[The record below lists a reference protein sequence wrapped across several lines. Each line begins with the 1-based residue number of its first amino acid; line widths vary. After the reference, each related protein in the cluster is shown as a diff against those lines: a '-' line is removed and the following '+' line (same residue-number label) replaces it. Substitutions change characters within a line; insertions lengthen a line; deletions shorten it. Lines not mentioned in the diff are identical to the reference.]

1 MDLKIKPK
9 NKVKLADQLHDQLLD
24 WIISGMLNM
33 GDKIPSENELCD
45 SFKVSRPVVRSAI
58 MKLQAE
64 ELVETKKGIG
74 TFVLHSPLK
83 DLSRFASAHDISS
96 ILESHEVRIGLETE
110 AAALAATRR
119 SAAQLRVIKNAMNAM
134 RKDFEVSNLSIQ
146 ADYEF
151 HIGIAQ
157 ATNNEMFV
165 QLLEDFHIGLRKTM
179 AIAQELS
186 RESVLNQ
193 LSPDRNNQVL
203 EEHQRILDAIE
214 IQDQE
219 AARFAMRFH
228 ISKIKQRLMNIET
241 AKLD

>member
-1 MDLKIKPK
+1 MNLKIKPK
-9 NKVKLADQLHDQLLD
+9 QNVKLADQLHDQLLD
-24 WIISGMLNM
+24 WIISGMLKE

-45 SFKVSRPVVRSAI
+45 SFKVSRPVVRAAI

-64 ELVETKKGIG
+64 DLVETKKGKG

-83 DLSRFASAHDISS
+83 DLSRFASASDIAS
-96 ILESHEVRIGLETE
+96 ILESHEVRIALETE
-110 AAALAATRR
+110 VAALAAVRR
-119 SAAQLRVIKNAMNAM
+119 TEEQLEVIREAMAAM
-134 RKDFEVSNLSIQ
+134 RKDFEASNLSIQ

-165 QLLEDFHIGLRKTM
+165 HLLEDFHIGLRKTM

-186 RESVLNQ
+186 RESVINQ
-193 LSPDRNNQVL
+193 VSPDRNNQVL

-228 ISKIKQRLMNIET
+228 ISKIKQRLINVRT
-241 AKLD
+241 DSK